1 MPRFL
6 ANGLVALLFGGIVV
20 GCDRTP
26 ATSPSTLATGFTISG
41 VVHQPAPE
49 ADVPVANARVQIA
62 GNTKLQEAVVT
73 DAQGRFTLPPTSVTD
88 FELTFSKEDY
98 LDTRYAVTALSA
110 DRFIDVAVPPLMVTR
125 DWSGTLDRDPSGT
138 GLKSVLTGWPGDYTF
153 TPHRSGDLSLELE
166 VGCFPW
172 GTYTAFDF
180 ILWPSSKH
188 DDIAENVGFLD
199 PYGSRPEPAH
209 VLLYRLTKSLP
220 VSAGQAY
227 WLSGSLTGYIYG
239 PCPWTLRLTRPG

>member
-6 ANGLVALLFGGIVV
+6 TNGLVALLFGGTVV

-26 ATSPSTLATGFTISG
+26 ATSPSALAPGFTISG

-49 ADVPVANARVQIA
+49 ADVLVADARVEFA
-62 GNTKLQEAVVT
+62 GKTKLQEAVVT

-88 FELTFSKEDY
+88 FELTFSKEGY

-110 DRFIDVAVPPLMVTR
+110 DRFVDVAVPPLTVTR
-125 DWSGTLDRDPSGT
+125 EWSGILDLSL
-138 GLKSVLTGWPGDYTF
+138 LKGWPGDYTF
-153 TPHRSGDLSLELE
+153 TPHRSGDVSLELE

-172 GTYTAFDF
+172 GTYTDLDF
-180 ILWPSSKH
+180 VLWPSSNHKGG
-188 DDIAENVGFLD
+188 DWVGFL
-199 PYGSRPEPAH
+199 SNVSNPEPAQ
-209 VLLYRLTKSLP
+209 VLRYRFVTKGLP
-220 VSAGQAY
+220 VSAGQGY
-227 WLSGSLTGYIYG
+227 WLSGFLNGYIGG